1 MNSCA
6 NRPGEGL
13 AFFSEGQLRS
23 IGEACD
29 GFRNGEVGTDRTQE
43 EIAADICQR
52 IRDGICVDDLTD
64 VEAWFY
70 GTALRI
76 LEAIRAHYAQSAS
89 HFYPPF
95 LSKSRPED
103 AGIEWFQG
111 QWLAILDRMVA
122 AFKETLPDTCSRKNR
137 YEGEFRRAWDEF
149 RERFPDHDGP
159 ISVGDPV
166 QDRYEN
172 AARLFLQEKDAI
184 EERLKR
190 NRKEAMRLL
199 VRYLPDLFCDSLS
212 EDTPMVGMLYGRKQA
227 KEDD

>member
-6 NRPGEGL
+6 NRPAEGL

-29 GFRNGEVGTDRTQE
+29 DFRNGEVGTERTQE

-52 IRDGICVDDLTD
+52 IRDGFCVDDLGD

-76 LEAIRAHYAQSAS
+76 LEAIRSHYARNPN

-95 LSKSRPED
+95 LSKSRPAD
-103 AGIEWFQG
+103 AGVAWFQG
-111 QWLAILDRMVA
+111 RWLAILDRMIA
-122 AFKETLPDTCSRKNR
+122 AFKETQPDTCSRKNR
-137 YEGEFRRAWDEF
+137 HEGDFRRAWDELKP
-149 RERFPDHDGP
+149 RFPDFDGP
-159 ISVGDPV
+159 VPVGDPV
-166 QDRYEN
+166 FDRYEE

-190 NRKEAMRLL
+190 NRKEAMRLF

-212 EDTPMVGMLYGRKQA
+212 EDASMVGMLYGRKQA
-227 KEDD
+227 KEGD